1 MSSIRKLKL
10 AILFHLIRRQTINN
24 WITNLNS
31 ISKMAYANND
41 ITRFLDAQ
49 NKLYLTAFSEI
60 KKGKKETHWMW
71 FIFPQIKGLG
81 KSTISHYYALNGVKE
96 AEEFLNHPI
105 LAKHLI
111 EISELLLSYK
121 TRSIEAILGE
131 LGARKLRSSM
141 TLFSQAE
148 NAHPVFQE
156 ILDTF
161 FSGYSDPFT
170 LSMPAASRQIAMAS

>member
-1 MSSIRKLKL
+1 
-10 AILFHLIRRQTINN
+10 
-24 WITNLNS
+24 
-31 ISKMAYANND
+31 MAYSNSD

-81 KSTISHYYALNGVKE
+81 KSAIANYYALNGLTE

-105 LAKHLI
+105 LSKHLI
-111 EISELLLSYK
+111 EISQLLLDYK
-121 TRSIEAILGE
+121 TKSIEAILGE

-141 TLFSQAE
+141 TLFSQTE

-161 FSGYSDPFT
+161 FSGYSDPLT
-170 LSMPAASRQIAMAS
+170 MSMSAASRQIAMAS